1 MKLAIIVNPRAG
13 RGRAWRK
20 LRRHLKKWSR
30 QNWEV
35 EVHLT
40 SCSGHAGVIAQD
52 LLENPPDLLVVCGG
66 DGTLNEIV
74 TLAPDPPFPIG
85 LIPAGTANVLA
96 RELGLPL
103 DPVQALDVSLTGTV
117 RRVDLGILTGRS
129 AYRFLLMA
137 GIGFDA
143 RVIWKSSQR
152 LKNMFGVLAYYQS
165 AIQSLL
171 TYSFPVFQVE
181 TEGEHFSTAACIV
194 ANARGYGGGLVLTP
208 EADISD
214 GMLDIVA
221 LEGGT
226 RLEYAKFVFSAWRG
240 RPGTYPWVKRAR
252 TKAVR
257 AEGPRGIW
265 AQVDGELAGTL
276 PLEIGVVPASFP
288 LMVPSS
294 WK

>member
-1 MKLAIIVNPRAG
+1 MP
-13 RGRAWRK
+13 
-20 LRRHLKKWSR
+20 
-30 QNWEV
+30 
-35 EVHLT
+35 
-40 SCSGHAGVIAQD
+40 
-52 LLENPPDLLVVCGG
+52 GG
-66 DGTLNEIV
+66 DFSN
-74 TLAPDPPFPIG
+74 
-85 LIPAGTANVLA
+85 A
-96 RELGLPL
+96 RQYE
-103 DPVQALDVSLTGTV
+103 
-117 RRVDLGILTGRS
+117 
-129 AYRFLLMA
+129 
-137 GIGFDA
+137 
-143 RVIWKSSQR
+143 SSQR

-181 TEGEHFSTAACIV
+181 TEGEHFSTAACII

-294 WK
+294 